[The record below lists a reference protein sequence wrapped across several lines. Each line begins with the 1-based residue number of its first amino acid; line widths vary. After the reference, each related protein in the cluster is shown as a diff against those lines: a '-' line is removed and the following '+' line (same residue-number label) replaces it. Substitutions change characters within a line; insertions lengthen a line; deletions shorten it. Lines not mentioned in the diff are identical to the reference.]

1 MGWIKNGFGENIR
14 MGKTLVTDK
23 NGFVKIRVW
32 DKYGFW
38 KYMGA
43 TRLQV
48 LPLWEQL

>member
-1 MGWIKNGFGENIR
+1 MGLRKNGFGENVK
-14 MGKTLVTDK
+14 MGKLLVTDK
-23 NGFVKIRVW
+23 YGFGKIRVW

-38 KYMGA
+38 KNMGA